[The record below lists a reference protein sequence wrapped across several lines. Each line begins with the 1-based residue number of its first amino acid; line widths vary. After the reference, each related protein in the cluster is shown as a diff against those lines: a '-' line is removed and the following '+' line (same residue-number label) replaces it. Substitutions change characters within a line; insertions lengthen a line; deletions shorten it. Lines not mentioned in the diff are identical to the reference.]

1 MLLYITHKLV
11 KFRFKFNSLNI
22 VEGFD
27 VRALK
32 MRGLNFIILSV
43 NESDFRLFGICFFL
57 IDWRDTV
64 YVCR

>member
-1 MLLYITHKLV
+1 MLLYITHKLM

-43 NESDFRLFGICFFL
+43 NESDFRLFGICFF
-57 IDWRDTV
+57 
-64 YVCR
+64 